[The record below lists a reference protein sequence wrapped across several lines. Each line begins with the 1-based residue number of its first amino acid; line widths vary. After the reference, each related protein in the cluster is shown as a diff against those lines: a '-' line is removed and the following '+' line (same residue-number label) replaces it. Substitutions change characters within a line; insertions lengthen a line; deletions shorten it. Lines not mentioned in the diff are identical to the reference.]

1 MNQGQEMFYKFFM
14 DRVVEDKQEEA
25 KLILEE
31 SFKKQTEGT
40 FDLNYLNQIM
50 SKLLSITKDEAKEE
64 VKEAMNHFSS
74 NLKK

>member
-1 MNQGQEMFYKFFM
+1 
-14 DRVVEDKQEEA
+14 
-25 KLILEE
+25 
-31 SFKKQTEGT
+31 
-40 FDLNYLNQIM
+40 M